1 MEVELTA
8 DDPSAVGADLVA
20 GDTLAGDA
28 DALRTA
34 AAQAVR
40 ACRHGGTVAWA
51 LATSG
56 EEQVTA
62 LVEGAL
68 IGNYDP
74 RRWRG
79 TEPPHSIERL
89 VICGAR
95 PELAPVAER
104 AALVGRWVNEARE
117 LVDGPPNIISPTALA
132 ERAAAVPGVKCETF
146 DAAEAG
152 LGALAAVGGA
162 SPIR

>member
-20 GDTLAGDA
+20 GEPLEGDA

-40 ACRHGGTVAWA
+40 ACRHGGTVAWGFNT
-51 LATSG
+51 ATPAQ
-56 EEQVTA
+56 EQVQA

-68 IGNYDP
+68 IGDYDP

-79 TEPPHSIERL
+79 SEPPHSIERF

-104 AALVGRWVNEARE
+104 AALVGRWVNEA
-117 LVDGPPNIISPTALA
+117 
-132 ERAAAVPGVKCETF
+132 
-146 DAAEAG
+146 
-152 LGALAAVGGA
+152 
-162 SPIR
+162 